1 MVPATT
7 RSFISSSDA
16 MKKLYLKLLLLAG
29 LVGAFIFAADRSGL
43 FRPDMINNH
52 ELACWNA
59 FYDFTEENDVD
70 VLLVGNSHLY
80 TGINPNHLSNIL
92 GANCFILASSG
103 APIIDTY
110 YSLKEALKRCTPKL
124 VVVETYGIGDKK
136 VRELKADDLSNMY
149 KSFTSRKDVLK
160 KMVSTPV
167 LFSSDNYLS
176 AWSTSIRNHD
186 FIYKDQDQIKKNRE
200 GKNTL
205 HNKKSLELGRFTRFT
220 SGITEES
227 DKLYDEL
234 GAVVDG
240 NDFKVNRENYMAV
253 KKIEALCRK
262 RGIPLVYLTVPMYH
276 KHVANY
282 SSWKTIVS
290 RVINH
295 DFKWIDLQ
303 DPYDFTV
310 FDRDCFEDTRKE
322 NQHITG
328 KGARICDYRLAN
340 FIIDESGVTLPDRH
354 ESMKWRGLFY
364 NEDGYFEHYSTEPE
378 DKKNIEQYKKTVDL
392 LKDKPSE
399 LNTLSILHNSL
410 STLQEDIRDILGEKQ
425 ESWKLQSENL
435 KKVQKTFESA
445 GKKYDEALHARWEA
459 EKIYEQNQAG
469 ILAKDLK
476 EGEKC
481 PVCGSVHHPE
491 LAVLPEDSITQD
503 DLDQLKEAEEKARE
517 SKNKALQNATA
528 EKAVLESTEINIRQ
542 AVTKCFRNELLSI
555 STDSTEIGE
564 LLEITTTADGTV
576 LQRITDTEERIAEA
590 EAGCTRL
597 EETEK
602 LLKKAQ
608 EEDSEALRKEK
619 EDNATEIHNLSLAMT
634 EAATSLKNI
643 GELSY
648 DNWNAAE

>member
-52 ELACWNA
+52 EQACWNA

-160 KMVSTPV
+160 KLVSTPV

-240 NDFKVNRENYMAV
+240 NDFKVNRENYMAI

-378 DKKNIEQYKKTVDL
+378 DKKNFLLCRNANVAGLLIKDCIIKPYEGGFEIMMKLDKRTDPSLFKNGLELFMQMTVQGKQDNYKIPLQTIPGFDPHDHYLLMCNVSDL
-392 LKDKPSE
+392 TGIS
-399 LNTLSILHNSL
+399 
-410 STLQEDIRDILGEKQ
+410 
-425 ESWKLQSENL
+425 
-435 KKVQKTFESA
+435 SA
-445 GKKYDEALHARWEA
+445 K
-459 EKIYEQNQAG
+459 
-469 ILAKDLK
+469 
-476 EGEKC
+476 
-481 PVCGSVHHPE
+481 
-491 LAVLPEDSITQD
+491 
-503 DLDQLKEAEEKARE
+503 
-517 SKNKALQNATA
+517 
-528 EKAVLESTEINIRQ
+528 
-542 AVTKCFRNELLSI
+542 LLSI
-555 STDSTEIGE
+555 G
-564 LLEITTTADGTV
+564 L
-576 LQRITDTEERIAEA
+576 
-590 EAGCTRL
+590 RL
-597 EETEK
+597 PEG
-602 LLKKAQ
+602 
-608 EEDSEALRKEK
+608 
-619 EDNATEIHNLSLAMT
+619 DN
-634 EAATSLKNI
+634 
-643 GELSY
+643 
-648 DNWNAAE
+648 